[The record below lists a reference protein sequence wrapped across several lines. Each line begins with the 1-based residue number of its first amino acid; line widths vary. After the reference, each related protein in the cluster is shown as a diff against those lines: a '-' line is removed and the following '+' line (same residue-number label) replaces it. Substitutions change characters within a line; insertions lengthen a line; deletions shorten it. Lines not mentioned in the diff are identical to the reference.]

1 MQISYLRS
9 YTSKNGNKTFVYA
22 VSGTEAQLSAF
33 KSAMA
38 DNYRTD
44 DESGEPLWFTTRSV
58 GPKAK
63 LIITK
68 NNKVVPDMSA
78 FDQAASLAKQYGGNL
93 GTELARIAAQA
104 LTGSLPQGTT
114 EPQAQAKSSDNIDD
128 L

>member
-1 MQISYLRS
+1 MQIKYLRS
-9 YTSKNGNKTFVYA
+9 YTSKKGNKTFVYV
-22 VSGTEAQLSAF
+22 VSGTQAQLSAF
-33 KSAMA
+33 QSAMA

-44 DESGEPLWFTTRSV
+44 DETGEPLWFTTRSI
-58 GPKAK
+58 GNAGK

-93 GTELARIAAQA
+93 GSELARIAAQA
-104 LTGSLPQGTT
+104 LTGSLPQGNPA
-114 EPQAQAKSSDNIDD
+114 PQVSPTSDDVDN

>member
-1 MQISYLRS
+1 MQIKYLRS
-9 YTSKNGNKTFVYA
+9 YTSKKGNKTFVYA

-44 DESGEPLWFTTRSV
+44 DETGEPLWFTTRSI
-58 GPKAK
+58 GNAGK
-63 LIITK
+63 LLITK

-93 GTELARIAAQA
+93 GSELARIAAQA
-104 LTGSLPQGTT
+104 LTGSLPQSNPA
-114 EPQAQAKSSDNIDD
+114 PQVNSTSDDVDN